1 MNGFEINLFLW
12 HFFFHKLC
20 RFSKDLYQMTGKHV
34 KSRWKICW
42 KFISPLIIFCVI
54 IGGMVQMIE
63 AIAKGN
69 FTYTAWDRNQVSFQR
84 RTCPHTDL
92 PYRKKNTKKHFQN
105 LIFMVPSKSRLKAL
119 EVQLNPRGR
128 KIKWLGRLHQQ
139 LKLL

>member
-84 RTCPHTDL
+84 PTCPHTDL
-92 PYRKKNTKKHFQN
+92 PYRKKKYQ
-105 LIFMVPSKSRLKAL
+105 KAL
-119 EVQLNPRGR
+119 PESHFYGSIKVKAESARGST
-128 KIKWLGRLHQQ
+128 KSPGLGRPSGLDAFTSS
-139 LKLL
+139 